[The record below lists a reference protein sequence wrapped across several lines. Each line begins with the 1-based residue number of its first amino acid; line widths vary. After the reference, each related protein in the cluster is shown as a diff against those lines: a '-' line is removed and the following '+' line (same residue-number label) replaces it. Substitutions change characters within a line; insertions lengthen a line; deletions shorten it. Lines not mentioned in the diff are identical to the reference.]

1 MHERQQTGGG
11 VAKSPTGIKGLDEI
25 TLGGLPTG
33 RPTLI
38 CGSAGCGKTLF
49 GMEFLVRG
57 VQFGEAGVG
66 VTFEERVEDVI
77 ANVASLG
84 FDLPTLIAAKKLSLD
99 HVELDRTM
107 IEETGGYDL
116 EGLFVRLGYAIDAMG
131 VRRVLLDSI
140 EALFVGLSN
149 TAILRAELSRLFHWL
164 KDKGVTTIV
173 SAERGEGQL
182 TRHELEEYVSDCV
195 ILLDHRMS
203 ESIFT
208 RRLRVVKYRQARQQ
222 RERTAMAQERQA
234 DAEIAAKLSG
244 EPQDTG
250 IVP

>member
-1 MHERQQTGGG
+1 MRNNLRGG

-57 VQFGEAGVG
+57 VQFGEAGVC

-107 IEETGGYDL
+107 PDRQGYCAA
-116 EGLFVRLGYAIDAMG
+116 GR
-131 VRRVLLDSI
+131 
-140 EALFVGLSN
+140 
-149 TAILRAELSRLFHWL
+149 LSRSRRRAH
-164 KDKGVTTIV
+164 
-173 SAERGEGQL
+173 
-182 TRHELEEYVSDCV
+182 
-195 ILLDHRMS
+195 
-203 ESIFT
+203 
-208 RRLRVVKYRQARQQ
+208 RLRPAGARGP
-222 RERTAMAQERQA
+222 RRGRG
-234 DAEIAAKLSG
+234 AAAALRDRATRASR
-244 EPQDTG
+244 
-250 IVP
+250 